1 MFPDAHGRNGVIV
14 AMFSLLLHIKGKR
27 QRSTVLTLIYW

>member
-1 MFPDAHGRNGVIV
+1 MAKAWKDVI
-14 AMFSLLLHIKGKR
+14 ASPQYQALAPEQKGKR